1 MLSLDLSAHGSGL
14 ESHLRSVSE
23 EDMMCIRMLLRPL
36 LVIGCLM
43 VPNLAT
49 AQSAIAG
56 VVRDSSGAVLP
67 GVTIE
72 VTSPALI
79 EKTRTTVTDGS
90 GQYRVV
96 DLRPGTYSVSF
107 TLTGFNGIKR
117 EGIILEANFTAP
129 VNAELRVGAITE
141 TVVVTG
147 DTPVVDVQSTMRRD
161 VVTRDL
167 LDTLPTGRDFQT
179 IGNVVP
185 SVTMGRFD
193 VGGSSTAQS
202 GTLIAFGSRGGD
214 FHLNI
219 DGKPANITFGE
230 GWFNGIY
237 HNESTVQEMS
247 YTISGGNAETPQGGV
262 SVNMIPRTGGNTF
275 TYEGLGTWAN
285 NSLQANNYDD
295 ELRAR
300 GFNPTA
306 GGLSKL
312 WDLNGSVG
320 GPIMRDRLWFF
331 GSARYWGFSENVP
344 NVFLGQSDPK
354 IVPPNAVQASDDTTL
369 KSGNFR
375 LTTQIGNTRI
385 TGSYDN
391 GPRTRQYFGIEN
403 RGGSP
408 ESFAQYPNSSYVNQ
422 YKSTTTLTPRM
433 LLELGFT
440 RVWWYSELVPQ
451 PQTRMATC
459 FVAFTLCP
467 SGTDYG
473 DIRKTDLTQS
483 WNFNAPGNPNSTF
496 EAPRNTVV
504 GSLSY
509 VTGGHTMKVGITQG
523 WGFQTV
529 VTPMNNGGLTQRYRL
544 NAAGVLG
551 ADSVTLAGVP
561 SITDVGVN
569 WDLGVYLQD
578 SWTRGRLTLNPGV
591 RLDHIKGEIRDQT
604 AAAGRFLPERRFTQ
618 ADYHKIPVF
627 TDVNPRLG
635 AAYDLFGN
643 GKTALKASFGKYVQ
657 SFSSNLPADYN
668 PMGGATDTRSWV
680 DSNADGI
687 AQESELGAT
696 TNLNFGK
703 ASNVTRPDADLK
715 RPYQLLY
722 NGGIQQELRPGLSAS
737 LSYYY
742 RKFYRDFRI
751 DNAATTFDDYTRLAI
766 PDPRGNGQTIDLYS
780 ISLAK
785 LGVSDNVRLNSTEN
799 GRTYHGIDL
808 SFTARLKNGAQVQG
822 GVNSG
827 RLHEYA
833 CEVDDPNNLRF
844 CDRAYSFD
852 KQFKLSGTYP
862 LPFKFRLSGLFQSV
876 PGVQSS
882 RDGGNVGRDVGI
894 TYSIG
899 RAIAPALNQ
908 TTVSVRLNEP
918 DSLYL
923 DRVNQLD
930 FALSRDFQFGK
941 VRVRPQLDIFNAL
954 NNNAVTQV
962 NNSFGQSLMLPV
974 SVLNPR
980 LARFNVR
987 VTF

>member
-1 MLSLDLSAHGSGL
+1 MCMRLLSRLA
-14 ESHLRSVSE
+14 
-23 EDMMCIRMLLRPL
+23 L
-36 LVIGCLM
+36 LVGCLM
-43 VPNLAT
+43 VPNVVA

-56 VVRDSSGAVLP
+56 VVRDTSGAVLP

-79 EKTRTTVTDGS
+79 EKTRATVTDAS

-96 DLRPGTYSVSF
+96 DLRPGTYNVSF
-107 TLTGFNGIKR
+107 MLAGFNGVKR
-117 EGIILEANFTAP
+117 EGIVLEANFTAP
-129 VNAELRVGAITE
+129 VNAELRVGAIAE
-141 TVVVTG
+141 TVTVTG
-147 DTPVVDVQSTMRRD
+147 ETPIVDVQNTMRRD

-167 LDTLPTGRDFQT
+167 LDALPTGRDFQT

-202 GTLIAFGSRGGD
+202 GTLIAFGSRGAD

-219 DGKPANITFGE
+219 DGMPANITFGE

-262 SVNMIPRTGGNTF
+262 SVNMIPRTGGNAF
-275 TYEGLGTWAN
+275 NYEGLLTWAN

-295 ELRAR
+295 ALRAK

-312 WDLNGSVG
+312 WDGNGSAG
-320 GPIMRDRLWFF
+320 GPIKRDRLWFF

-344 NVFLGQSDPK
+344 NVFLGQSDPRV
-354 IVPPNAVQASDDTTL
+354 VPPNAVQASDDTTL
-369 KSGNFR
+369 KAFDFR

-422 YKSTTTLTPRM
+422 YKSTTTLTSRM

-440 RVWWYSELVPQ
+440 RVWWYSELLPQ

-459 FVAFTLCP
+459 FVAFNLCP
-467 SGTDYG
+467 PGTDFG

-509 VTGGHTMKVGITQG
+509 VTGGHTMKVGMTQG
-523 WGFQTV
+523 WGFQTI

-544 NAAGVLG
+544 NAAGLLA

-561 SITDVGVN
+561 SITDVAINRDV
-569 WDLGVYLQD
+569 GVYLQD
-578 SWTRGRLTLNPGV
+578 SWTMGRLTLNPGI
-591 RLDHIKGEIRDQT
+591 RLDYIKGDIRDQT
-604 AAAGRFLPERRFTQ
+604 AGAGRFLPERRFTQ
-618 ADYHKIPVF
+618 ADYYKVPVF
-627 TDVNPRLG
+627 TDVNPRFG
-635 AAYDLFGN
+635 AAYDLSGN

-657 SFSSNLPADYN
+657 SFSSNLPGDYN
-668 PMGGATDTRSWV
+668 PMGGGSDTRTWT
-680 DSNADGI
+680 DRNGDGI
-687 AQESELGAT
+687 AQEDELGPT
-696 TNLNFGK
+696 TNANFGK
-703 ASNVTRPDADLK
+703 PSNVTRPDADLK

-722 NGGIQQELRPGLSAS
+722 NAGIQQELRPGLSAS
-737 LSYYY
+737 LTYYY
-742 RKFYRDFRI
+742 RKFYRDFWL
-751 DNAATTFDDYTRLAI
+751 DNAATSFADYTKIVI
-766 PDPRGNGQTIDLYS
+766 PDPRGNGQTIDVWN
-780 ISLAK
+780 ISSAK
-785 LGVSDNVRLNSTEN
+785 VAVQDNVRLNSTEN

-808 SFTARLKNGAQVQG
+808 SFTTRLKNGTQLQG
-822 GVNSG
+822 GVNTG
-827 RLHEYA
+827 KLHEYA
-833 CEVDDPNNLRF
+833 CQVDDPNSLRF
-844 CDRAYSFD
+844 CDKSYSFET
-852 KQFKLSGTYP
+852 QFKLSGTYP
-862 LPFKFRLSGLFQSV
+862 LPYKFRLSGLFQSI
-876 PGVQSS
+876 PGVQSA
-882 RDGGNVGRDVGI
+882 RDGGNVGRDVPI
-894 TYSIG
+894 TYSVG
-899 RAIAPALNQ
+899 RAIAPGLNQ
-908 TTVSVRLNEP
+908 TSVNVRLNEP

-930 FALSRDFQFGK
+930 FALSRDFQIGK
-941 VRVRPQLDIFNAL
+941 LRVRPQIDVFNAL

-962 NNSFGQSLMLPV
+962 INSYGPSLMQPV

-980 LARFNVR
+980 LARFNIR

>member
-1 MLSLDLSAHGSGL
+1 MRIRLQ
-14 ESHLRSVSE
+14 LRVVLVLACLAVPSVVS
-23 EDMMCIRMLLRPL
+23 
-36 LVIGCLM
+36 
-43 VPNLAT
+43 
-49 AQSAIAG
+49 AQSAVAG
-56 VVRDSSGAVLP
+56 VVRDATGAVLP
-67 GVTIE
+67 GVTVE

-79 EKTRTTVTDGS
+79 EKTRTSITDPA
-90 GQYRVV
+90 GQYRIV
-96 DLRPGTYSVSF
+96 DLRPGTYAVVF
-107 TLTGFNGIKR
+107 TLAGFNTFRR
-117 EGIILEANFTAP
+117 EGIVLEANFTAP
-129 VNAELRVGAITE
+129 VNAELRIGGVAE
-141 TVVVTG
+141 TVTVTG
-147 DTPVVDVQSTMRRD
+147 ESPIVDVQNTTRRD

-202 GTLIAFGSRGGD
+202 GTLIAFGSRGAD

-219 DGKPANITFGE
+219 DGMPANITFGE

-247 YTISGGNAETPQGGV
+247 YNISGGSAETPQGGV

-275 TYEGLGTWAN
+275 NYDGLLTWAN

-295 ELRAR
+295 ALRAK
-300 GFNPTA
+300 GFNPTS
-306 GGLSKL
+306 GGLSRL
-312 WDLNGSVG
+312 WDSNASVG
-320 GPIMRDRLWFF
+320 GPIKRNRLWFF

-344 NVFLGQSDPK
+344 NVFLGQSDPRV
-354 IVPPNAVQASDDTTL
+354 VPPNAVQASDDTTL
-369 KSGNFR
+369 KSGNIR

-408 ESFAQYPNSSYVNQ
+408 ESFAQYPNDSYVNQ

-440 RVWWYSELVPQ
+440 RVWWYSELIPQ

-459 FVAFTLCP
+459 FVAFNQCP
-467 SGTDYG
+467 AGTDYG

-496 EAPRNTVV
+496 EAPRDTVV

-509 VTGGHTMKVGITQG
+509 VTGGHTMKVGMTQG
-523 WGFQTV
+523 WGFQTI

-544 NAAGVLG
+544 NAAGLLA
-551 ADSVTLAGVP
+551 ADSVSLSVVP
-561 SITDVGVN
+561 SITDVAIN
-569 WDLGVYLQD
+569 WDVGVYLQD
-578 SWTRGRLTLNPGV
+578 SWTMGRLTLNPGV
-591 RLDHIKGEIRDQT
+591 RLDYLKGEIRDQT

-618 ADYHKIPVF
+618 ADYSKVPVF
-627 TDVNPRLG
+627 TDVSPRFG
-635 AAYDLFGN
+635 AAYDLSGN
-643 GKTALKASFGKYVQ
+643 GKTAIKASFGRYVQ
-657 SFSSNLPADYN
+657 SFSSNLPGDYN
-668 PMGGATDTRSWV
+668 PMGGAGDTRTWT
-680 DSNADGI
+680 DRNGDGI
-687 AQESELGAT
+687 AQEDELGAT

-703 ASNVTRPDADLK
+703 PSNVTRPDADLK

-722 NGGIQQELRPGLSAS
+722 NAGVQQELRPGLSAS
-737 LSYYY
+737 LNYYY
-742 RKFYRDFRI
+742 RKFYRDFWV
-751 DNAATTFDDYTRLAI
+751 DNAATAFDDYTKIVI
-766 PDPRGNGQTIDLYS
+766 PDPRGNAQTIDIYN
-780 ISLAK
+780 ISAAK
-785 LGVSDNVRLNSTEN
+785 LGVNDNVRLNSTEN
-799 GRTYHGIDL
+799 GRTYHGVDL
-808 SFTARLKNGAQVQG
+808 SFTARLRNGTQLQG
-822 GVNSG
+822 GMNTG
-827 RLHEYA
+827 KLHEYA
-833 CEVDDPNNLRF
+833 CQVDDPNSLRF
-844 CDRAYSFD
+844 CDKSYSFET
-852 KQFKLSGTYP
+852 QFKVSGTYP
-862 LPFKFRLSGLFQSV
+862 LPYKFRLSGLFQSI
-876 PGVQSS
+876 PGVQSA
-882 RDGGNVGRDVGI
+882 RDGTNVGRDVGI
-894 TYSIG
+894 TYSVG
-899 RAIAPALNQ
+899 RAMAPGLNQ
-908 TTVSVRLNEP
+908 TSVNVRLNEP

-930 FALSRDFQFGK
+930 FALSRDFQIGK
-941 VRVRPQLDIFNAL
+941 LRVRPQIDVFNAL

-962 NNSFGQSLMLPV
+962 NNAYGPSLMLPL